1 MKEIHPTQQAYAD
14 GLKRGQEIERERVLA
29 IIKDFRLDM
38 ESRTGYFRLMVDRV
52 LKELTE
58 EIGK

>member
-14 GLKRGQEIERERVLA
+14 GLKQGQEIERERVLA
-29 IIKDFRLDM
+29 IIKDFRLDT